1 MCTLSI
7 KETPPWEV
15 EYLNSATHPPPRET
29 LQSASLF
36 NSQPVEKCL
45 FLINSIKGGTIILL
59 VFHQGNAPGS

>member
-29 LQSASLF
+29 LQSASLL
-36 NSQPVEKCL
+36 NSQPDELKN
-45 FLINSIKGGTIILL
+45 FFIDFIKGGIIILL
-59 VFHQGNAPGS
+59 LTN

>member
-29 LQSASLF
+29 LQSASLL
-36 NSQPVEKCL
+36 NSQPDELKI
-45 FLINSIKGGTIILL
+45 FFINFIKGGIIILL
-59 VFHQGNAPGS
+59 LTN